1 MAEIKSNSIRSEI
14 MEMLQTRF
22 GGLSFWAKIES
33 DIALKCAELPEPNAK
48 ERKIEFLN
56 QLRDLKLFLS
66 KQNVSPEDLKFIDEE
81 IEIHEQTK
89 MISLYEEKDDSIEE
103 KVILAYSR
111 LGKGTEG
118 IVVIPQKYNY
128 SQLSKLTNGVYQK
141 TGLIK
146 FYISREQT
154 VYGKVVAE
162 VYEHIQEIPIATVIE
177 SKKSDKETGEP
188 KFKGIKLFGQKFTR
202 NEMNVIKEI
211 NLPFYVYRFITE
223 DNNEL
228 ILITSTQCEIGDYVI
243 TGVQTQCDDYKMLT
257 DSARLPTKL
266 PFFFA
271 QRIQNRII
279 KFKNHDEFKSR
290 LEYLKIDKEV
300 FFDYPFTTTKNNK
313 TWKLLQPRWYK
324 WLIWAWLTHENK
336 GIFNNYPLHL
346 LIIGEKNSGKSLL
359 LNSLHAKSKETRN
372 IFSGSSST
380 LKHLVPS
387 FKYNPARLGYLAE
400 SNRFSFCDE
409 FLRCLINTRTTKE
422 GSQREEGVAIMN
434 DLLEHQK
441 REAGSGVSRVNVNMT
456 SRIIA
461 TTNPIRDIKNVEN
474 LINAFDES
482 FLSRWLIYFQT
493 DYHVQMVRKSRDY
506 DLERYK
512 FKILVN
518 DWISI
523 LDYLQTF
530 SAEYDLNKV
539 EEIHKSVPDVLTE
552 NLNKHYDARHM
563 HHIECLMDGIVKT
576 RCFLEKDMS
585 FMAKEEDYKILKEV
599 WLNII
604 KSWIDITHLKKIDIK
619 ERIFYLPEN
628 CQYIYWK
635 VCEQKKSISRDEA
648 KEIATKAMSLNE
660 YFEAWNILIDMGVFV
675 ESDGLARPHY
685 ISELK
690 DGEQSRLQN

>member
-1 MAEIKSNSIRSEI
+1 MTDIKSTSIRSEI
-14 MEMLQTRF
+14 MEMIKLKF
-22 GGLSFWAKIES
+22 SGLSFWSRVEA
-33 DIALKCAELPEPNAK
+33 DIALMCAELPEPINREKRK
-48 ERKIEFLN
+48 EFIK
-56 QLRDLKLFLS
+56 QLRNLKLFIS
-66 KQNVSPEDLKFIDEE
+66 KQNVPEEDLKFIDEE
-81 IEIHEQTK
+81 IDLHEQTR
-89 MISLYEEKDDSIEE
+89 MISLYEEEDDSLDPSAI
-103 KVILAYSR
+103 AGYSR
-111 LGKGTEG
+111 LGKGSEG
-118 IVVIPQKYNY
+118 IVAIPQTYNY
-128 SQLSKLTNGVYQK
+128 LQLSKLTNGVYQE
-141 TGLIK
+141 TGLVK

-154 VYGKVVAE
+154 IYGKIVAE
-162 VYEHIQEIPIATVIE
+162 IYEHAQKIPIATVIE
-177 SKKSDKETGEP
+177 SKKIDKETGEP
-188 KFKGIKLFGQKFTR
+188 KYKGIKLFGQKFTR
-202 NEMNVIKEI
+202 NEYRVLKEI

-223 DNNEL
+223 ENNEF

-243 TGVQTQCDDYKMLT
+243 TGVKTQCDDYKMLT

-271 QRIQNRII
+271 QKIRNRII
-279 KFKNHDEFKSR
+279 KFKNHDEFKKR
-290 LEYLKIDKEV
+290 LKYLEINKENL
-300 FFDYPFTTTKNNK
+300 FDYPFSVSKNKK
-313 TWKLLQPRWYK
+313 TWRLLHPTWYK
-324 WLIWAWLTHENK
+324 WLIWSWLTHESK

-346 LIIGEKNSGKSLL
+346 LIIGSKMSGKSLL
-359 LNSLHAKSKETRN
+359 LNTLHSRSKETRN

-461 TTNPIRDIKNVEN
+461 TTNPIREIKNVEN

-482 FLSRWLIYFQT
+482 FLSRWLIYYQT
-493 DYHVQMVRKSRDY
+493 EDHVQMVRRSKDSI
-506 DLERYK
+506 LELYK
-512 FKILVN
+512 FNILIN

-530 SAEYDLNKV
+530 PAKYSLKRV
-539 EEIHKSVPDVLTE
+539 EEIHKGVPKILSE

-576 RCFLEKDMS
+576 RCLLEIDMS
-585 FMAKEEDYKILKEV
+585 FKAKEEDYKILKEV
-599 WLNII
+599 WLKII
-604 KSWIDITHLKKIDIK
+604 RSWLDPAQVRNIDIE

-628 CQYIYWK
+628 CQYIYWR
-635 VCEQKKSISRDEA
+635 VCEKKKSITKEEVE
-648 KEIATKAMSLNE
+648 EIATKAMSKLD
-660 YFEAWNILIDMGVFV
+660 YYEAWSILIDMGVLV
-675 ESDGLARPHY
+675 ESNGLARPYY

-690 DGEQSRLQN
+690 DGDQSRL